1 MTGERTDAFPQ
12 TADFPQGLDIDNST
26 IMDFVSLADVD
37 GNPVELGNPDDAVT
51 GVRRT
56 TLAARLKALYGTVDK
71 VDAFVGMVSEPHV
84 PHSELGPLQRAIW
97 TRQFAAL
104 RDGDRFFY
112 LNDPAL
118 ERIDDRYDISYRH
131 TLAQIVELNTDTDV
145 ASDIFHAD

>member
-1 MTGERTDAFPQ
+1 
-12 TADFPQGLDIDNST
+12 
-26 IMDFVSLADVD
+26 MDFLSLADVD

-71 VDAFVGMVSEPHV
+71 VDAFVGMISEPHLG
-84 PHSELGPLQRAIW
+84 HSELGALQRAIW
-97 TRQFAAL
+97 ARQFAAL

-112 LNDPAL
+112 LNDSAL
-118 ERIDDRYDISYRH
+118 GRIDDRYDISYRH